1 MVRRQTKDKTV
12 VIIGMGDTGVLVA
25 TRLSR
30 HFNVIGISTKPNLV
44 SGQELGKRLADL
56 SWWNR
61 YYNTPL
67 RGFKAL
73 ADVEMAAQPS
83 SHQYAGVA
91 HANNDNGL
99 IFCLTSDHLAISA
112 DLMFFVSGLDYLTL
126 NGVRSVV

>member
-1 MVRRQTKDKTV
+1 MSRRQTKDQTV

-30 HFNVIGISTKPNLV
+30 YFNVIGISTKPNLV

-73 ADVEMAAQPS
+73 ADVEI
-83 SHQYAGVA
+83 H
-91 HANNDNGL
+91 HAKAECVDLATKTVVVVDQSNDE
-99 IFCLTSDHLAISA
+99 
-112 DLMFFVSGLDYLTL
+112 
-126 NGVRSVV
+126 

>member
-1 MVRRQTKDKTV
+1 MLRRQTKAQTV

-30 HFNVIGISTKPNLV
+30 YFNVIGISTKPNLV

-67 RGFKAL
+67 RRFKAL
-73 ADVEMAAQPS
+73 ADVEIHHAKAECVDLAAKTVVVVDPS
-83 SHQYAGVA
+83 NHETVIPFDFLVIASGTS
-91 HANNDNGL
+91 NG
-99 IFCLTSDHLAISA
+99 T
-112 DLMFFVSGLDYLTL
+112 VYLK
-126 NGVRSVV
+126 NRF